1 MTASLSM
8 TTTSLSSATPSTSV
22 TYVTSE
28 ANPHPLETTSTSG
41 GLCGRCCSQIHLP
54 QCCGIGSIGAKA
66 CIAAVGV
73 AGAILCK
80 DTSSLAT
87 ILLSGIGTVS
97 GLFTFADIY
106 TTLKLCAWEPKHSL
120 EETVAETTASTE
132 TLRVQVI
139 ELGQQVTQLN
149 RTKLDL
155 ETALSTERAATAE
168 LNRLIETHHQELDD
182 IEQRMTGLQRSLDE
196 TVRLKNNWQ
205 KMAQAVSSEI
215 VAFHGTVKD
224 FLSQD
229 VSSHISDIEQV
240 ARKTEMETEETRQI
254 LERISQARN
263 GWATLIAELA
273 QKLSILQSGID
284 QKAQQVQQLK
294 DTLSALREENASLS
308 GSVAKYQEMRRFLEQ
323 LSQEFERTRA
333 AMFDELMPILRTLLT
348 RDTSVDDIQSSARR
362 AIEILDRLRSS

>member
-1 MTASLSM
+1 
-8 TTTSLSSATPSTSV
+8 
-22 TYVTSE
+22 
-28 ANPHPLETTSTSG
+28 
-41 GLCGRCCSQIHLP
+41 
-54 QCCGIGSIGAKA
+54 
-66 CIAAVGV
+66 
-73 AGAILCK
+73 
-80 DTSSLAT
+80 
-87 ILLSGIGTVS
+87 
-97 GLFTFADIY
+97 
-106 TTLKLCAWEPKHSL
+106 
-120 EETVAETTASTE
+120 
-132 TLRVQVI
+132 
-139 ELGQQVTQLN
+139 
-149 RTKLDL
+149 
-155 ETALSTERAATAE
+155 
-168 LNRLIETHHQELDD
+168 
-182 IEQRMTGLQRSLDE
+182 
-196 TVRLKNNWQ
+196 
-205 KMAQAVSSEI
+205 MAQAVSSEI